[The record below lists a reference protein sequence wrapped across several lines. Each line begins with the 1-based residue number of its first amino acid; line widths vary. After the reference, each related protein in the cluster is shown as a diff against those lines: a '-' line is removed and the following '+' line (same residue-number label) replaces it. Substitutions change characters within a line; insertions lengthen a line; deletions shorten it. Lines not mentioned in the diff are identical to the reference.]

1 MTGSRF
7 TVDFDRIFPAP
18 SNPRIE
24 KLIDDL
30 ASVEAVKIESEA
42 SAAAVGPTLG
52 IASADTRISE
62 AHEGE
67 KNV

>member
-1 MTGSRF
+1 MDHRF
-7 TVDFDRIFPAP
+7 NLDFDRIFPAP

-52 IASADTRISE
+52 NVSDTRIS

>member
-1 MTGSRF
+1 MTDSRF
-7 TVDFDRIFPAP
+7 TMDFDRIFPAP
-18 SNPRIE
+18 SNPKIE

-42 SAAAVGPTLG
+42 GAAAVDLTLG
-52 IASADTRISE
+52 NVSDTRIS